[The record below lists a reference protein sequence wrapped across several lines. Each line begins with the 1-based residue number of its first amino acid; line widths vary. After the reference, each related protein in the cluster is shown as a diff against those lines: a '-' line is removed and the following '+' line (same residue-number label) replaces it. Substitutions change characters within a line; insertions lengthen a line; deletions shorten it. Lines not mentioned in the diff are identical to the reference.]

1 MQLRFAHTLRKK
13 SNKYSVYN
21 VFDIRI
27 LLTCSKLYTFSS
39 LCESKDIRLRQK
51 PLYTFVHRAIMSC
64 LILLII
70 QVFHVQTIQLKK
82 ICVFWFFS
90 EMCPTTQCPGVFLDN
105 NNSVHL

>member
-82 ICVFWFFS
+82 NLCLLVLFRNVSYNTMPWGFFR
-90 EMCPTTQCPGVFLDN
+90 
-105 NNSVHL
+105 